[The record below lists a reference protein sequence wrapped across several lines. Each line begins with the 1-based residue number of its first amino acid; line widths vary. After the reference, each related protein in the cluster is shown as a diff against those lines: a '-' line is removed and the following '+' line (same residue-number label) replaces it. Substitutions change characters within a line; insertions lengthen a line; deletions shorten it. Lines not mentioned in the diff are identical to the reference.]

1 MKKNSFKITVRK
13 ISVTLLASTIL
24 FLSTTSAQIPVVTVI
39 HENTAFVKYVGADNE
54 SYVFNV
60 AYNNENGDRFILTI
74 INGNGETIFAGT
86 YNDKKF
92 DKRFRLLKDGNDK
105 LNFVIKNLKDNS
117 RQTFEI
123 KSTTQTIEDVVV
135 RKVI

>member
-1 MKKNSFKITVRK
+1 MKKNSFKIIVRK

-24 FLSTTSAQIPVVTVI
+24 FLSTTSAQIPVAAAI
-39 HENTAFVKYVGADNE
+39 HENTAFVKYVGADDE

-60 AYNNENGDRFILTI
+60 AYNNENGDRFVLTI
-74 INGNGETIFAGT
+74 INANGDTIFAGT

-92 DKRFRLLKDGNDK
+92 DKRFKLLKEGNDK

-117 RQTFEI
+117 RQSFEI